1 MTPVAVAGQAE
12 PLLAPCLLETRG
24 LTKHFPVRGRL
35 FRPRRTLVAVQDV
48 DLALRPG
55 QAWGLVGESGSGKST
70 VARLLM
76 RLLAPTAGQIRFEG
90 RDITAAG
97 GAELQHLRERI
108 QIVFQDPHA
117 SLNPRKTV
125 FASVAEPLVIH
136 RGLRGAALRRR
147 VEALFDIVG
156 LPAAFLF
163 RYPHELS
170 GGQKQ
175 RVCIAR
181 AVALDPKLLI
191 LDEPTSALDV
201 SVQAQILE
209 FLRQLQERLGLTYL
223 FISHNLAVVRHLCDH
238 VAVMYLGRI
247 VEQGPTAAVFGAPQ
261 HPYTRALLSAV
272 PLPQA
277 RQPGG
282 RIVLA
287 GDVPS
292 PIDPPAGCPFHPRC
306 PEKLGPICA
315 TATPPLAAVAP
326 DRAVA
331 CHLYGPAQT

>member
-1 MTPVAVAGQAE
+1 MMPLAAAGEAD
-12 PLLAPCLLETRG
+12 PLRAPCLLETRG

-35 FRPRRTLVAVQDV
+35 FGPRRTLVAVHDV
-48 DLALRPG
+48 DLAVRTG
-55 QAWGLVGESGSGKST
+55 EAWGLVGESGSGKST

-76 RLLAPTAGQIRFEG
+76 RLLVPTAGWIRFED
-90 RDITAAG
+90 RDITTASG
-97 GAELQHLRERI
+97 GELQRLRERI

-136 RGLRGAALRRR
+136 RRLRGAELRRR
-147 VEALFDIVG
+147 VESLFEIVG
-156 LPAAFLF
+156 LSADFLF

-175 RVCIAR
+175 RICIAR

-209 FLRQLQERLGLTYL
+209 FLRQLQDRLGLTYL
-223 FISHNLAVVRHLCDH
+223 FISHNLAVVRYLCDH

-247 VEQGPTAAVFGAPQ
+247 VEQGPTAAVFSAPM

-277 RQPGG
+277 HQPGG
-282 RIVLA
+282 RIVLT
-287 GDVPS
+287 GDIPS

-306 PEKLGPICA
+306 PEKAGPVCSRVM
-315 TATPPLAAVAP
+315 PPLAGVVS

-331 CHLYGPAQT
+331 CHLYGPI

>member
-1 MTPVAVAGQAE
+1 MT
-12 PLLAPCLLETRG
+12 PLLAVADLRTHFFTREG
-24 LTKHFPVRGRL
+24 VVKAADGVSLTVGAGEVL
-35 FRPRRTLVAVQDV
+35 
-48 DLALRPG
+48 
-55 QAWGLVGESGSGKST
+55 GLVGESGSGKST

-76 RLLAPTAGQIRFEG
+76 RLLVPTAGRIRFEG
-90 RDITAAG
+90 RDITTASG
-97 GAELQHLRERI
+97 GELQRLRERI

-125 FASVAEPLVIH
+125 FASVAEPLLIH
-136 RGLRGAALRRR
+136 RHLRGAELRRR
-147 VEALFDIVG
+147 VESLFGIVG
-156 LPAAFLF
+156 LPADFLF

-247 VEQGPTAAVFGAPQ
+247 VEQGPTAAVFGAPK

-282 RIVLA
+282 RIVLT
-287 GDVPS
+287 GDIPS

-306 PEKLGPICA
+306 PEKIGPVCSRV
-315 TATPPLAAVAP
+315 PPALSAIAP

-331 CHLYGPAQT
+331 CHLYGPA